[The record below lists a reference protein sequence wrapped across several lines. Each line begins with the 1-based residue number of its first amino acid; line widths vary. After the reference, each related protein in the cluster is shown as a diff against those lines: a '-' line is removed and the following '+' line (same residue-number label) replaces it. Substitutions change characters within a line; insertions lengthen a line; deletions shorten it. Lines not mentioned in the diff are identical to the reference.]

1 MVAMLS
7 TRMRDRNAVCSRGT
21 VAPMAALLRVSAGVL
36 LLVTLASCGGDA
48 PGPTDDAGALCTTSE
63 DCDDGL
69 FCTGEEACS
78 PLSVEADA
86 RGCVPGAAPCAGANQ
101 TCSEATEECITECD
115 PTAMDEDSDG
125 YDSVACGGADCDDTD
140 ANRFPATS
148 STAT

>member
-1 MVAMLS
+1 MFS
-7 TRMRDRNAVCSRGT
+7 SG
-21 VAPMAALLRVSAGVL
+21 ALVLGCGGSEHATPDAGVCAA
-36 LLVTLASCGGDA
+36 AS
-48 PGPTDDAGALCTTSE
+48 
-63 DCDDGL
+63 DCDDGV

-78 PLSVEADA
+78 PLSAEADA